1 MLQHSFFSYN
11 TISCHCFIKTCFRL
25 FNRYPFKV
33 TQCYLVMYLSEI
45 VFVQPELLE
54 KNSPTVDGVML
65 TVTGFFNT
73 FGLEVLP
80 TFKQDSTLEA

>member
-1 MLQHSFFSYN
+1 MLSSN
-11 TISCHCFIKTCFRL
+11 
-25 FNRYPFKV
+25 
-33 TQCYLVMYLSEI
+33 
-45 VFVQPELLE
+45 VFVRICLCAARTVRKEQS
-54 KNSPTVDGVML
+54 NTVVDGVML

>member
-11 TISCHCFIKTCFRL
+11 TIGCHRFIKTSFTL
-25 FNRYPFKV
+25 FDQYPFKK
-33 TQCYLVMYLSEI
+33 TQCYLVMNLSEF
-45 VFVQPELLE
+45 VFVQSELLE
-54 KNSPTVDGVML
+54 KNSPNKVADGVML

-80 TFKQDSTLEA
+80 TFKQDNT